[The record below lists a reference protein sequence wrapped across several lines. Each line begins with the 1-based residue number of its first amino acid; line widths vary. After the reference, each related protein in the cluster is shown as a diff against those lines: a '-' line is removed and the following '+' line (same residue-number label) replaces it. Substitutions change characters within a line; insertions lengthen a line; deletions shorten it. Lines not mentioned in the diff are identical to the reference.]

1 MPISLPP
8 TQNEQL
14 KNEKKEKEFGGSV
27 RIEEIN
33 MFNITLLF

>member
-1 MPISLPP
+1 MPIPS
-8 TQNEQL
+8 THSKNEQL